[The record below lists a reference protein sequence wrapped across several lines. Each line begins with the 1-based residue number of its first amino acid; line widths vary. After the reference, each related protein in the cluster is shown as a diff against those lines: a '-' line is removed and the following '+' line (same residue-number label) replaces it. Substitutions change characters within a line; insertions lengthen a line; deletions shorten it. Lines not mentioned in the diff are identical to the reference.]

1 MHYIYRISLVLA
13 VLSLAACKSTKRVA
27 ATEDLE
33 SAKIIATHYAAH
45 PQFETLA
52 ARLKIRYKDPKTNQS
67 VTVSLRMKKGE
78 AIWMSASVLGIS
90 LAKAMITQ
98 DRVQF
103 YEKIDGTYF
112 DGDFELLSEV
122 LGTELNYD
130 QVEAL
135 LLGEPI
141 YDLRAGG
148 FSAGATSSRYVVA
161 PRKQSALFD
170 LFFYLNSGSFTL
182 QEQRLTQREEN
193 RDLTISYADYKQQQE
208 GYFPSEIHVKAQE
221 EDKTT
226 TIDIEYRSLDFNT
239 PVSFPFAIPGGL
251 KEIKL

>member
-1 MHYIYRISLVLA
+1 MQTVYKIFILALVISL
-13 VLSLAACKSTKRVA
+13 SACKSTRSVA
-27 ATEDLE
+27 STEDLE
-33 SAKIIATHYAAH
+33 SAKIIASHYDTH

-52 ARLKIRYKDPKTNQS
+52 ARLKIRYQDPGTNQS

-90 LAKAMITQ
+90 LAKAMITP

-103 YEKIDGTYF
+103 YEKIDGSYF

-122 LGTELNYD
+122 LGTELNYE

-135 LLGEPI
+135 LLGQPI
-141 YDLRAGG
+141 YDLRSGG
-148 FSAGATSSRYVVA
+148 FSAGPTSTRYVIA

-182 QEQRLTQREEN
+182 QQQRLTQREES
-193 RDLTISYADYKQQQE
+193 RDLVIDYGDFTLEQA

-221 EDKTT
+221 GDKATL
-226 TIDIEYRSLDFNT
+226 IDIEYRGLDFNT
-239 PVSFPFAIPGGL
+239 PVSFPFSIPSGL
-251 KEIKL
+251 KEIEL